1 MNSANFI
8 PSLQAETLAREME
21 RQFKDEASA
30 VTAAAQRDAQAI
42 VAQARTA
49 ARRRLHEFVRELR
62 REGAHRLARAQAQLE
77 TEQRARAQRQAAQA
91 TADALA
97 MLRPELDAR
106 WHDRHHRKQWTD
118 AVARLS
124 GQRLRPSA
132 WLIEHP
138 PEWNEAE
145 QQDFAAAIGSG
156 VTVSFTADRDL
167 KSGLRIK
174 ADQALLDAT
183 PDGLLAD
190 SGVIAALLLDQ
201 IEQESSR

>member
-1 MNSANFI
+1 
-8 PSLQAETLAREME
+8 ME
-21 RQFKDEASA
+21 RQFSDEARA
-30 VTAAAQRDAQAI
+30 VTVAAQRDAQAI
-42 VAQARTA
+42 VAQARAA
-49 ARRRLHEFVRELR
+49 ARRRLHEVVQELR
-62 REGAHRLARAQAQLE
+62 REGACRLARAQAQLE
-77 TEQRARAQRQAAQA
+77 TEQRARTQRWAAQA
-91 TADALA
+91 IVDALA
-97 MLRPELDAR
+97 MLGRELDAR

-124 GQRLRPSA
+124 VQRLRPGA

-145 QQDFAAAIGSG
+145 QQDFAAAIGGSAA
-156 VTVSFTADRDL
+156 TINFIADRDL

-183 PDGLLAD
+183 PAGLLAD
-190 SGVIAALLLDQ
+190 SGTIGALLLDQ